1 MLDFHPDTSDVLGKY
16 SNIQMCLLFFWVRE
30 INAAIYVG
38 WGLSIHEKLLGP
50 NRIESVIGSFG
61 GIFNYLILG

>member
-1 MLDFHPDTSDVLGKY
+1 MLDFHPDTYDVLGKY
-16 SNIQMCLLFFWVRE
+16 SNIQMFFLVSE